1 MLRDLGRNLISG
13 ARLCFLLSVDKRDF
27 RPSSEQAF
35 LLLFAIAFAVL
46 TIDIAT
52 MEGSGP
58 PPLERV
64 GLYALAVIA
73 GLLGCFVATRL
84 LGMADR
90 MTGVIVLVLA
100 SSFWLTPVF
109 GPMIVLAGP
118 DALEPGEPAGI
129 FVAMAVFLWFLV
141 IATRAIQR
149 QIGGG
154 HAKAAIAACLIV
166 IFTALPRLLV
176 ADPNAWLPA
185 AAKLPATALQ
195 ENLYYGQFGMMNR
208 AIEWLQPHRPG
219 TTDLYF
225 VAFGADARE
234 DVVLNEMRSTAQL
247 LDERFD
253 TKERSIVL
261 LNHRRTVRQVPLAN
275 LHNLGRAL
283 EEIGKRIDP
292 EEDIVFLYLSTPG
305 MKELEINPT
314 FEPLE
319 FLPIHASQIRRMMDD
334 AGIKWRVVVLSACRT
349 DGFAERLRNDYTAVI
364 TAARDGNRAYGCRG
378 AGKFTYFGKAFFD
391 LALKRGF
398 SIPAAFDEAAKF
410 LAEREDAENRR
421 PSLPQMRLG
430 ASIAE
435 KLAELESRL
444 AAAFAAKTT
453 TDKAVRPN

>member
-1 MLRDLGRNLISG
+1 MFRDLGHNLISG

-52 MEGSGP
+52 MEDSGP

-84 LGMADR
+84 LGMASR
-90 MTGVIVLVLA
+90 MTAVIVLVLA
-100 SSFWLTPVF
+100 GSFWLAPVF

-118 DALEPGEPAGI
+118 DSLEPRKSAGI
-129 FVAMAVFLWFLV
+129 FVVMAVFLWFLV
-141 IATRAIQR
+141 IATRAIQH
-149 QIGGG
+149 QIGRG

-185 AAKLPATALQ
+185 AAKLPAAALQ

-208 AIEWLQPHRPG
+208 AVEWLQPHRPG

-234 DVVLNEMRSTAQL
+234 DVFLNEMRSAAQL
-247 LDERFD
+247 LDKRFD
-253 TKERSIVL
+253 TEERSIVL
-261 LNHRRTVRQVPLAN
+261 LNHRRTVRRVPLAN

-305 MKELEINPT
+305 MKGLEINPT

-364 TAARDGNRAYGCRG
+364 AAARDGNRAYGCRG
-378 AGKFTYFGKAFFD
+378 SEEFTYFGRAYFD
-391 LALKRGF
+391 QALRGTF
-398 SIPAAFDEAAKF
+398 SFV
-410 LAEREDAENRR
+410 DAH
-421 PSLPQMRLG
+421 
-430 ASIAE
+430 
-435 KLAELESRL
+435 KV
-444 AAAFAAKTT
+444 AAATVGQWEKSEDLKPSEPQIHVGAAI
-453 TDKAVRPN
+453 RPKLKEIEARLRARFGADRK